1 MLIPDRRSRVLAEVR
16 RHGSASIE
24 QLSAALGVSAS
35 TIRRD
40 MTELEHSG
48 LLRRTHGGAVVLS
61 AGADDLVPSA
71 TVPAPERSN
80 EAVKARLGRRA
91 AALVADDST
100 VMVVSGS
107 TTAAMV
113 PALFDRRLTVVTNGL
128 EIAHALRHAPQVS
141 VVVLGG
147 FLHRE
152 QMSLLGPMTLGAM
165 ASVHV
170 DVMVAGAWGVDP
182 DTGVTGSKIS
192 QAGDHEPMLR
202 HAERLVVVA
211 DASKIGRRGPT
222 LFAEMGQVH
231 TLVTDRA
238 APADVLARIED
249 RGVRLDTV

>member
-1 MLIPDRRSRVLAEVR
+1 MLIPDRRRRVLAEVR
-16 RHGSASIE
+16 RHGSASIDE
-24 QLSAALGVSAS
+24 LSAALGVSAS

-40 MTELEHSG
+40 MTELEQSG

-61 AGADDLVPSA
+61 AGAEELA
-71 TVPAPERSN
+71 APTTAHEPDST
-80 EAVKARLGRRA
+80 AKARIGRRA
-91 AALVADDST
+91 AALIDDGAT

-147 FLHRE
+147 YLHRE

-165 ASVHV
+165 AAVHV
-170 DVMVAGAWGVDP
+170 DVMIAGAWGVHP

-202 HAERLVVVA
+202 HTDRLVVVA
-211 DASKIGRRGPT
+211 DATKIGRRGPT
-222 LFAEMGQVH
+222 MFAELDQVH
-231 TLVTDRA
+231 TLITDQGA
-238 APADVLARIED
+238 EPGLLARIAEA
-249 RGVRLDTV
+249 GVRLETV

>member
-1 MLIPDRRSRVLAEVR
+1 MLIPDRRRRVLAEVR
-16 RHGSASIE
+16 RHGSASID

-40 MTELEHSG
+40 MTELEQGG

-61 AGADDLVPSA
+61 AGAEELVPPV
-71 TVPAPERSN
+71 TVQDTDDTA
-80 EAVKARLGRRA
+80 KARLGRRA
-91 AALVADDST
+91 AALVEDGAT
-100 VMVVSGS
+100 VLVVSGS

-128 EIAHALRHAPQVS
+128 EIAHALRHAGQVS

-147 FLHRE
+147 YLHRE

-165 ASVHV
+165 AAVHV
-170 DVMVAGAWGVDP
+170 DVMIAGAWGVDA
-182 DTGVTGSKIS
+182 DTGVTGNKIS

-202 HAERLVVVA
+202 QTDRLVVVA

-222 LFAEMGQVH
+222 RFAGLDQVH
-231 TLVTDRA
+231 TLITEDQADPDTLDRIA
-238 APADVLARIED
+238 AHN
-249 RGVRLDTV
+249 VRVETV

>member
-1 MLIPDRRSRVLAEVR
+1 MLIPDRRRRVLAEVR
-16 RHGSASIE
+16 RHGSASID

-61 AGADDLVPSA
+61 AGAEELAPPVPVQEPDGTA
-71 TVPAPERSN
+71 
-80 EAVKARLGRRA
+80 KARLGRRA
-91 AALVADDST
+91 AAEVDDGAT

-147 FLHRE
+147 YLHRE

-202 HAERLVVVA
+202 HTERLVVVA

-222 LFAEMGQVH
+222 MFAGLDQVH
-231 TLVTDRA
+231 TLITEQQ
-238 APADVLARIED
+238 ADPGTLARIAE
-249 RGVRLDTV
+249 RGVRIETV